1 MSKTL
6 RRIPLAHML
15 RDRKSRAEAERAFR
29 SSRVSESDVRR
40 MIIRGLMS

>member
-6 RRIPLAHML
+6 RRIPLAHMI

-40 MIIRGLMS
+40 MIISGLMS

>member
-15 RDRKSRAEAERAFR
+15 RDRKARAEAERAFR
-29 SSRVSESDVRR
+29 STRVSESDVRR
-40 MIIRGLMS
+40 MIVHGLMA

>member
-6 RRIPLAHML
+6 RRIPLAHMVKE
-15 RDRKSRAEAERAFR
+15 RKARAEAERAFR

-40 MIIRGLMS
+40 MILTGQMA